1 MSDNPHFSSNVY
13 EWAAIKLLGGPEP
26 SEERIMVVDGK
37 TIIEYNADELP
48 PLADIKAMMPSNELI
63 ALYNKYKHDIAFK
76 KSDDQKKKESA
87 QWQS

>member
-1 MSDNPHFSSNVY
+1 MSENPHYSSNVY

-26 SEERIMVVDGK
+26 SDERIMVVDGK

-48 PLADIKAMMPSNELI
+48 PMADIKAMMPSNELI

-76 KSDDQKKKESA
+76 KADKQKES
-87 QWQS
+87 QKWQS